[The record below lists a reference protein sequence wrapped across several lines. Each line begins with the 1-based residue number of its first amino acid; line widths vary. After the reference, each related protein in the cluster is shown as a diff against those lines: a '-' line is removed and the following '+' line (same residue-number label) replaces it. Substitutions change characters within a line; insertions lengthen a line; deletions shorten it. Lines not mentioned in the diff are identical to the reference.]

1 MDSIPISLLCRDCG
15 DLGFKWGIYLPIYP
29 VYVEAED
36 RSRHEFAIAVDEN
49 LHGLD
54 LGSIDDFRR
63 EYRVSVTKIR
73 LHQPSFR
80 SRVLHAYNSTCA
92 ICRLHHPEL
101 LDAAHILPDVH
112 PRGAP
117 VVPNGITLC
126 KLHHAASFDRNLLG
140 IRPDFV
146 VEIRSELLR
155 EIDGPMLQHDIK
167 EMNGTQLELPGE
179 RASRP
184 DTARLEE
191 RYQELI
197 EVARPRPYRQGL
209 RSRLVNDN
217 TTDAL
222 GPACSMG

>member
-1 MDSIPISLLCRDCG
+1 M
-15 DLGFKWGIYLPIYP
+15 
-29 VYVEAED
+29 
-36 RSRHEFAIAVDEN
+36 
-49 LHGLD
+49 
-54 LGSIDDFRR
+54 
-63 EYRVSVTKIR
+63 TKIR

-92 ICRLHHPEL
+92 ICRLHHSQL

-126 KLHHAASFDRNLLG
+126 KLHHAAFDRNLLG

-167 EMNGTQLELPGE
+167 EMNGTQLVLPRE
-179 RASRP
+179 RASHP
-184 DTARLEE
+184 DRAGLED
-191 RYQELI
+191 RYEEFQK
-197 EVARPRPYRQGL
+197 AK
-209 RSRLVNDN
+209 
-217 TTDAL
+217 
-222 GPACSMG
+222 